1 MSLQFLLICIFIFT
15 INILILYIFYNLISK
30 KIESNF
36 VKNNN
41 EDIKIKLDLIKEQIK
56 LTTIIIQNNSALISK
71 NKKDLD
77 TFETFIK
84 SALASVNDEVIH

>member
-77 TFETFIK
+77 TFEAFIK
-84 SALASVNDEVIH
+84 SALASVSDEVIH